1 VSGSTEVVIIGGGIT
16 GCAAAYEL
24 STAGARVT
32 VIEERNLAEMGSGRT
47 LAGVRQSG
55 RHPSELPLAISA
67 VERWQHL
74 SDELGADVEYRQRG
88 NLRLA
93 EDEIDVPTIR
103 TMVEQHRDQGLEIH
117 FLDGND
123 AVRDVAP
130 ALSNRILAA
139 SFTPSDGHANP
150 IATVRAYAD
159 AARRAGARIM
169 EQTRVTGLTIEG
181 GRANGVETTSGN
193 VAADCVIVAAGVETP
208 RVLAPIG
215 LGLPISLAM
224 VPVVQTVPIEQMLDQ
239 VLGTAKAHF
248 AARQEVNGRMRFSSG
263 GRPVETTPEHVTWES
278 MQPGCARAGETL
290 TRASS
295 IIPALAEVPINTI
308 WGGLI
313 DMTPD
318 GVPVIDRT
326 DEVDGLI
333 VAAGFCGHGFCLG
346 PVSGEILRD
355 LVLGKP
361 SRFEL
366 SPFRWGRFLAQ
377 EPTSKPE
384 LLG

>member
-1 VSGSTEVVIIGGGIT
+1 VSNVAEVVVVGGGIT

-24 STAGARVT
+24 STTGVKVT
-32 VIEERNLAEMGSGRT
+32 VLEERNLAAMGSGRT

-55 RHPSELPLAISA
+55 RHPAELPLAMAA
-67 VERWQHL
+67 VERWKHL
-74 SDELGADVEYRQRG
+74 GDELEADVEYRQRG

-93 EDEIDVPTIR
+93 EDESDIPAIR
-103 TMVEQHRDQGLEIH
+103 SMVNQHLEQGLEIE
-117 FLDGND
+117 FLDGNQ
-123 AVRDVAP
+123 AVREVAP
-130 ALSNRILAA
+130 ALSNAILAA

-150 IATVRAYAD
+150 VAAVRAYAD
-159 AARRAGARIM
+159 AARRSGATII
-169 EQTRVTGLTIEG
+169 EQTTVSRILIESGRVI
-181 GRANGVETTSGN
+181 GVETSNGP
-193 VAADCVIVAAGVETP
+193 VPADIIIVAAGVETP
-208 RVLAPIG
+208 RLLTPIG
-215 LGLPISLAM
+215 LELAITFAM
-224 VPVVQTVPIEQMLDQ
+224 VPVVQTIAIEPLLDP

-263 GRPVETTPEHVTWES
+263 GRPIDLTPEQVTWES

-290 TRASS
+290 SRASS
-295 IIPALAEVPINTI
+295 IIPRLAEVPVKRI
-308 WGGLI
+308 WGGLV

-318 GVPVIDRT
+318 GIPVLDH
-326 DEVDGLI
+326 VDGIEGLI

-355 LVLGKP
+355 LVLGSS
-361 SRFEL
+361 SRFDL

-377 EPTSKPE
+377 ETISRPE

>member
-1 VSGSTEVVIIGGGIT
+1 VSNVAEVVVVGGGIT

-24 STAGARVT
+24 STTGVKVT
-32 VIEERNLAEMGSGRT
+32 VLEERNLAAMGSGRT

-55 RHPSELPLAISA
+55 RHPAELPLAMAA
-67 VERWQHL
+67 VERWKHL
-74 SDELGADVEYRQRG
+74 GDELEADVEYRHRG

-93 EDEIDVPTIR
+93 EDESDIPAIR
-103 TMVEQHRDQGLEIH
+103 SMVNQHLEQGLEIE
-117 FLDGND
+117 FLEGNQ
-123 AVRDVAP
+123 AVREVAP
-130 ALSNRILAA
+130 ALSNAILAA

-150 IATVRAYAD
+150 VAAVRAYAD
-159 AARRAGARIM
+159 AARRSGATII
-169 EQTRVTGLTIEG
+169 EQTTVSRILIESGRVI
-181 GRANGVETTSGN
+181 GVETSNGP
-193 VAADCVIVAAGVETP
+193 VPADIIIVAAGVETP
-208 RVLAPIG
+208 RLLTPIG
-215 LGLPISLAM
+215 LELAITFAM
-224 VPVVQTVPIEQMLDQ
+224 VPVVQTIAIEPLLDP

-263 GRPVETTPEHVTWES
+263 GRPIDLTPEQVTWES

-290 TRASS
+290 SRASS
-295 IIPALAEVPINTI
+295 IIPRLAEVPVKRI
-308 WGGLI
+308 WGGLV

-318 GVPVIDRT
+318 GIPVLDH
-326 DEVDGLI
+326 VDGIEGLI

-355 LVLGKP
+355 LVLGSS
-361 SRFEL
+361 SRFDL

-377 EPTSKPE
+377 ETISRPE

>member
-1 VSGSTEVVIIGGGIT
+1 VSGSTEVVVIGGGIT

-55 RHPSELPLAISA
+55 RHPAELPLAISA

-130 ALSNRILAA
+130 ALSNRIRAA

-377 EPTSKPE
+377 ETTSKPE